1 MGIQIDSLAKNR
13 ENPVTKGRNMNEVL
27 VDNTYGRDHVRELIE
42 EAQQQRFAR
51 QSEKV
56 TGRSNRLQRAQSFIT
71 KALVTIIK

>member
-1 MGIQIDSLAKNR
+1 
-13 ENPVTKGRNMNEVL
+13 MNEVL
-27 VDNTYGRDHVRELIE
+27 VDNTYGQDHVRELIE

-56 TGRSNRLQRAQSFIT
+56 TRRGNRLQRAQSFIT

>member
-1 MGIQIDSLAKNR
+1 M
-13 ENPVTKGRNMNEVL
+13 KGRNMNEVL
-27 VDNTYGRDHVRELIE
+27 VDNTYGQDHVRELIE

-56 TGRSNRLQRAQSFIT
+56 TRRGNRLQRAQSFIT